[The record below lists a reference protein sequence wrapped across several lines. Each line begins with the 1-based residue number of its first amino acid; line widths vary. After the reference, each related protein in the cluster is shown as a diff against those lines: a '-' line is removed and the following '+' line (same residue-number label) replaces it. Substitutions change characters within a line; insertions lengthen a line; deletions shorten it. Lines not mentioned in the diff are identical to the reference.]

1 MAVDT
6 EAFRETLKR
15 FASGVTV
22 VTVGADQQLHGMTA
36 SSFASVSM
44 DPPLVLVS
52 LSRSS
57 RTHSLV
63 TAKGSFAVNI
73 LSAGQEGLARAF
85 AQQGVKPFDALQ
97 HHPGEVDGHPLLDGA
112 IGWLECRVSRII
124 EGGDH
129 DILLGEVLACDS
141 RDGTPLLYYD
151 RTYRALKD
159 Q

>member
-1 MAVDT
+1 MVVDAET
-6 EAFRETLKR
+6 FRETLKR

-22 VTVGADQQLHGMTA
+22 VTVGAEEHLHGMTA
-36 SSFASVSM
+36 SSFASVST

-52 LSRSS
+52 LSRAS

-63 TAKGSFAVNI
+63 TSKGSFAVSI
-73 LSAGQEGLARAF
+73 LSAEQEGLARAF

-97 HHPGEVDGHPLLDGA
+97 HHPGEVDGHPLLEGA
-112 IGWLECRVSRII
+112 IGWLECRVAKVI

-141 RDGTPLLYYD
+141 TDGTPLLYYD

-159 Q
+159 R

>member
-1 MAVDT
+1 MGVDT

-15 FASGVTV
+15 FASGVTI
-22 VTVGADQQLHGMTA
+22 VTVRTGQHLHGMTA

-52 LSRSS
+52 LSRAS

-63 TAKGSFAVNI
+63 TSKGSFAVNI
-73 LSAGQEGLARAF
+73 LSADQENLAQTF
-85 AQQGVKPFDALQ
+85 AQQGMKPFDALR
-97 HHPGEVDGHPLLDGA
+97 HHPGEIDGHPLLDEA
-112 IGWLECRVSRII
+112 IGYLECRVARII

-129 DILLGEVLACDS
+129 DILLGEVFACDS
-141 RDGTPLLYYD
+141 REGTPLLYYD

-159 Q
+159 R